1 MNAVIQSASSHDVAP
16 GEAFRAAPTRY
27 HDVGTA
33 EIAYR
38 TFGSGEP
45 ILFLHGWP
53 LSGFTW
59 RKVVP
64 PLAAEFTCVVVD
76 LPGAGATRW
85 RAENDF
91 SFTGQA
97 RNLVRFVEKLG
108 LERFHVVAHD
118 TGATIGRALAL
129 LAPDRVRSM
138 TLIGTE
144 IPGHRPPW
152 IPLFQRTVGLP
163 GSPAVFALL
172 LRSRA
177 FTRSAMGFG
186 NVFADK
192 RHLDGEFREH
202 FIAPL
207 VTSSHALAGQLRY
220 LAGIDWALVDRLATD
235 HRRITAPVILV
246 WGEQDTIFP
255 VERARPMAAQFA
267 DCRGFHVV
275 PAAKLLVHEEQP
287 HVVARHILDFLR
299 QIR

>member
-1 MNAVIQSASSHDVAP
+1 MNAVMQRDSSRDTSPA
-16 GEAFRAAPTRY
+16 ETFRAAATRY
-27 HDVGTA
+27 QDVGTA

-64 PLAAEFTCVVVD
+64 QLAAHFTCVVVD

-85 RAENDF
+85 RPENDF
-91 SFTGQA
+91 SFSGQA
-97 RNLVRFVEKLG
+97 RNLLRFVEKLG
-108 LERFHVVAHD
+108 LERSHIIGHD

-129 LAPDRVRSM
+129 LALERVRTM

-144 IPGHRPPW
+144 IPNHRPPW
-152 IPLFQRTVGLP
+152 IPLFQRTVALP
-163 GSPAVFALL
+163 GSAAVFRLL

-177 FTRSAMGFG
+177 FTRSPLGFG

-192 RHLDGEFREH
+192 RRLDGEFSDE

-207 VTSSHALAGQLRY
+207 LTSRHALEGQLHY
-220 LAGIDWALVDRLATD
+220 LGGIDWALVDRLATD
-235 HRRITAPVILV
+235 HRRIGAPVLLI

-255 VERARPMAAQFA
+255 VERARAMASQFA

-275 PAAKLLVHEEQP
+275 PDAKLLVHEEQP
-287 HVVARHILDFLR
+287 AIVARHILEFLR
-299 QIR
+299 GID